1 MLGTFANENKTLT
14 STWFKRQA
22 DSLLPMSERRGT
34 EAGTEDPLD
43 SARAPAHTW
52 PVDSVGY
59 LVWRAHLVFRRA
71 LDEGLSELN
80 VTMAQVGL
88 AAELMARGPRAV
100 ADLARVIGLTPQG
113 AAFAI
118 AHLRKLG
125 WVTESQAKGR
135 GRTILLEIT
144 ELGRAGYLKAAR
156 IVEQV
161 DLAMTAGV
169 TAADRAGTIAALRA
183 IAQAGPASP
192 LHPARPQDQ

>member
-1 MLGTFANENKTLT
+1 M
-14 STWFKRQA
+14 A
-22 DSLLPMSERRGT
+22 DPGGPVRGGT
-34 EAGTEDPLD
+34 EK
-43 SARAPAHTW
+43 PAHTW
-52 PVDSVGY
+52 PTDSVGY
-59 LVWRAHLVFRRA
+59 LVWRAHLIFRRA
-71 LDEGLSELN
+71 FDEGLAELD

-88 AAELMARGPRAV
+88 AAELMERGPRSI

-144 ELGRAGYLKAAR
+144 DLGREGYLKAAR

-161 DLAMTAGV
+161 DLSMTADV
-169 TAADRAGTIAALRA
+169 TATERASTITALRA
-183 IAQAGPASP
+183 ITQAPQTS
-192 LHPARPQDQ
+192 PARPPQQGENPQP

>member
-1 MLGTFANENKTLT
+1 M
-14 STWFKRQA
+14 A
-22 DSLLPMSERRGT
+22 DRRGT
-34 EAGTEDPLD
+34 ENGASDPPG
-43 SARAPAHTW
+43 PAHTW
-52 PVDSVGY
+52 PTDSVGY

-71 LDEGLSELN
+71 FDEGLAELH

-88 AAELMARGPRAV
+88 AAELMECGPRAV

-125 WVTESQAKGR
+125 WVAESRAKGR

-144 ELGRAGYLKAAR
+144 ELGREGYLKAAR

-161 DLAMTAGV
+161 DLSMTAGV
-169 TAADRAGTIAALRA
+169 AGADRASTITALRA
-183 IAQAGPASP
+183 IARAPSARPAGPP
-192 LHPARPQDQ
+192 RQQGR